1 MLRISK
7 LTDYAIIILSY
18 LAREGASMASAAS
31 IARESHLTVQT
42 VSKLL
47 KILAKSGLV
56 SSSRG
61 AGGGY
66 QLAHSAESITLA
78 DVVSAIEGQ
87 VAMTECCAATSLC
100 SLDSMCGI
108 KENWQVINKIILT
121 ALAGVT
127 LRDMMQPLHGHPL
140 ALRGI
145 PIQVKG
151 LVHGK

>member
-18 LAREGASMASAAS
+18 LAHEGAAMTSAAS
-31 IARESHLTVQT
+31 IARDSHLTGQT

-56 SSSRG
+56 LSARG

-66 QLAHSAESITLA
+66 QLAYPAEKITLA
-78 DVVSAIEGQ
+78 DVVSAIEGK
-87 VAMTECCAATSLC
+87 VAMTECCAAINLC
-100 SLDSMCGI
+100 SLDSLCGI

-121 ALAGVT
+121 ALAGVS
-127 LRDMMQPLHGHPL
+127 LRDMMQPLHSHPL